1 MSESSSAYINAYIEQ
16 CATFGWQGGP
26 NFMTRIVTMRNGR
39 ERRNADR
46 SKAIHS
52 YTVPFLNINQEG
64 YSSIKQMHYVCMG
77 MLRCFKFRDELDY
90 TLDNEVFGTGNGVQT
105 VFQLIKQSTLDGVT
119 YQREITVPEPGM
131 TFTSNNVPATPTVD
145 YDRGFIT
152 YSVAPGNGVVLR
164 ATGTFA
170 MWVRFNQDDLPFSI
184 DNPDAINGSI
194 TVIEQPPP
202 P

>member
-1 MSESSSAYINAYIEQ
+1 MSESSSAYINAYIDQ

-26 NFMTRIVTMRNGR
+26 NFLTRIVTMRNGR

-46 SKAIHS
+46 AKAIHS
-52 YTVPFLNINQEG
+52 YTVPFMNIDRDG
-64 YSSIKQMHYVCMG
+64 YANIKQMHYVCMG
-77 MLRCFKFRDELDY
+77 MLRNFKFRDELDY
-90 TLDNEVFGTGNGVQT
+90 QLDNEVFGVGNGVKT
-105 VFQLIKQSTLDGVT
+105 VFQLLKQSTLDGVT
-119 YQREITVPEPGM
+119 YQRDITVIEPGM
-131 TFTSNNVPATPTVD
+131 TFTSNGSPATPTVD
-145 YDRGFIT
+145 YERGLIT
-152 YSVAPGNGVVLR
+152 YAVAPANGVVLR

-170 MWVRFNQDDLPFSI
+170 MWVRFNQDDLPFSL